1 MTIRSMIAAAATL
14 AISVVAAAGEPPK
27 KQIETLVAAEFAWN
41 KQYEASAHAQA
52 LAIAEEALADHEAA
66 ATASLAKAREQLQ
79 SRVDGWER
87 AALRLRYVRAISLR
101 ELKRWTEAREALAA
115 LAEQELDR
123 DVQQRA
129 TKALAALME
138 QTTPVHI
145 YCSEG
150 RSFHLHPR
158 GSKSRGNVYTCS
170 GGRKAVDIPAHPG
183 EYVLIWENDQDGA
196 GRFVTVGMGPPVHV
210 HLFDQATPIAPPYQ
224 GGCASAR
231 L

>member
-14 AISVVAAAGEPPK
+14 ILSVVAAAGEPPK
-27 KQIETLVAAEFAWN
+27 KQIETLVAAELAWTEQFKAN
-41 KQYEASAHAQA
+41 AHAQA
-52 LAIAEEALADHEAA
+52 LAIVEDALADHDAA

-101 ELKRWTEAREALAA
+101 ELRRWTEARAALAA
-115 LAEQELDR
+115 LAEQELDPEVR
-123 DVQQRA
+123 QKA
-129 TKALAALME
+129 ASALAGLME

-150 RSFHLHPR
+150 RSFHFHPR
-158 GSKSRGNVYTCS
+158 GSKSRGKVYRCS
-170 GGRKAVDIPAHPG
+170 SDRKAASFQAQPG
-183 EYVLIWENDQDGA
+183 EYVIIWENDQDWA
-196 GRFVTVGMGPPVHV
+196 GRFVTVEMGPAVHV